1 MSLIRSAVTIVARE
15 SVVVI
20 PAGGRTRFNIHNRT
34 TDTVYLSRAAT
45 STTEPGGYDFALAS
59 GEQYISDDGEGG
71 SEAYS
76 ACALAS
82 GELNV
87 SIESV

>member
-1 MSLIRSAVTIVARE
+1 MSLSRSAVTVVE
-15 SVVVI
+15 NQSVVAV

-34 TDTVYLSRAAT
+34 TDTVYFARNAT
-45 STTEPGGYDFALAS
+45 ATTEPGGYDFALDS

-76 ACALAS
+76 ACAIVS

-87 SIESV
+87 SIESL